1 MRDQGMRTRR
11 RGGRRRRLA
20 GNDRP
25 APADWGLTDAH
36 ETIAVEVGPSDPHSA
51 AVICFVM
58 NNGI

>member
-1 MRDQGMRTRR
+1 MRTRR

-36 ETIAVEVGPSDPHSA
+36 ETIAVEVGPSDPHSVT
-51 AVICFVM
+51 VICFVM